1 MDLIMLYSGYV
12 IILTLQSVTITC
24 VVHHTNR
31 NPGGQY
37 KCEESSCRF
46 PVVPSL
52 EEYHI
57 SLLVRNPLGQQ
68 SAPYSFNI
76 SDRGVNPILRLSSRY
91 SSA

>member
-1 MDLIMLYSGYV
+1 MHGLNYV
-12 IILTLQSVTITC
+12 IQWLCNYTYLTICNNNLCCPPYQQE
-24 VVHHTNR
+24 
-31 NPGGQY
+31 PW

>member
-1 MDLIMLYSGYV
+1 MCNNNLCCPPYHPSLPNSE
-12 IILTLQSVTITC
+12 
-24 VVHHTNR
+24 

-37 KCEESSCRF
+37 ECEESSCKF

-52 EEYHI
+52 EEYHL
-57 SLLVRNPLGQQ
+57 SLLVSNPLGQQ